1 METRQPFSVQM
12 WAMWAIHHVCTKNSS
27 RYCPM
32 LFNQGRSDVL
42 VKLLRDDNT
51 HSSEHVKRMNWAP
64 PWYNESS
71 PLAAGRLSAP
81 HTD

>member
-1 METRQPFSVQM
+1 
-12 WAMWAIHHVCTKNSS
+12 
-27 RYCPM
+27 M
-32 LFNQGRSDVL
+32 LFNQGGSAVV